1 VKIQNKALLSL
12 QGLLRALRY
21 RAGKGVRQGVKR
33 GSRHVYDRFK
43 DRLLMGQAPNGPLKP
58 VEEST
63 MNMPIRFASD
73 RRIRRSV
80 NPSRNKPIQATG
92 RTINEVEL
100 TESFGGDRVEYRI
113 QPGSALGDKIF
124 ATNRRLGRD
133 PFIPSEADADTI
145 ERYILKEIES
155 AI

>member
-1 VKIQNKALLSL
+1 VKIRNSAILSL
-12 QGLLRALRY
+12 RGLLRALRY

-33 GSRHVYDRFK
+33 GSRHVYDRLK
-43 DRLLMGQAPNGPLKP
+43 GLLLKGQSPVGPMMP
-58 VEEST
+58 VREST
-63 MNMPIRFASD
+63 MNMPIRYKSD
-73 RRIRRSV
+73 RRIRKTV

-92 RTINEVEL
+92 KTINEIEL
-100 TESFGGDRVEYRI
+100 QEVVGVDKMEYRI

-133 PFIPSEADADTI
+133 PFQPGEAEANII
-145 ERYILKEIES
+145 EKYILMEIES